1 MATTPTQEGMTA
13 APPAIMVIFGA
24 AGDLTKRKLVPALY
38 HLCATG
44 LLPER
49 FAMVGVSREQM
60 DTEHYRD
67 LLQREAKKHLGEEF
81 TEDLWNHL
89 IERCYYLHGDFRD
102 PDGYRRL
109 ADKLGELDQQCQTP
123 GNYLFYLAT
132 PPSLFADIT
141 TQLTSV
147 GLTREQ
153 DGRWRRVIIEKP
165 FGRNLESARAL
176 NHKLHQIL
184 EESQIYR
191 IDHYLGKETVQNIM
205 AFRFTNGIIEPI
217 WNHRYID
224 HVQITVAESLG
235 VENRASY
242 YEEAGALRDMVPNH
256 LLAVLSIVAME
267 PPISFDADEVRGEQS
282 KVLRAAQ
289 ALTPEEVLTHTVR
302 GQYGAGMLPTGE
314 RVPAYRDEPRI
325 APDSNT
331 ETYVALRMMIDSWR
345 WAGVPFYLR
354 TGKRLPGRFTEVVV
368 EYRHAPSRL
377 FRDSLVKR
385 QNVEPNRM
393 VLRIQPDEGIS
404 LGFNAKVPGQ
414 APQLSAVEMDF
425 NYSDHFGDKPS
436 TGYETLIYDCMK
448 GDATLFKRA
457 DTVEIAWALM
467 EPILDVWNALPPRN
481 FPNYAAGTWG
491 PKEADELLAR
501 DGRKWKICKSCSE

>member
-1 MATTPTQEGMTA
+1 MFYTPTDVKD
-13 APPAIMVIFGA
+13 PASF
-24 AGDLTKRKLVPALY
+24 KRLSE
-38 HLCATG
+38 
-44 LLPER
+44 LL
-49 FAMVGVSREQM
+49 S
-60 DTEHYRD
+60 D
-67 LLQREAKKHLGEEF
+67 
-81 TEDLWNHL
+81 
-89 IERCYYLHGDFRD
+89 
-102 PDGYRRL
+102 
-109 ADKLGELDQQCQTP
+109 LDQQRGTS
-123 GNYLFYLAT
+123 GNRLFYFST
-132 PPSLFADIT
+132 PPTLYAPL
-141 TQLTSV
+141 TQLLGSV
-147 GLTREQ
+147 GLNRSSGWT
-153 DGRWRRVIIEKP
+153 RVIIEKP
-165 FGRNLESARAL
+165 FGHDLESMQAL
-176 NHKLHQIL
+176 NKQVL
-184 EESQIYR
+184 EVFREEQVYR
-191 IDHYLGKETVQNIM
+191 IDHYLGKETVQNILVL
-205 AFRFTNGIIEPI
+205 RFANGIFEPL
-217 WNHRYID
+217 WNRRYVD
-224 HVQITVAESLG
+224 HVQITAAESLG
-235 VENRASY
+235 VENRGGY
-242 YEEAGALRDMVPNH
+242 YDQAGVLRDMIQNH
-256 LLAVLSIVAME
+256 LLQIFTLVAME
-267 PPISFDADEVRGEQS
+267 PPVSLEADAVRDEKTKVMQAVRPIESQHMDQF
-282 KVLRAAQ
+282 A
-289 ALTPEEVLTHTVR
+289 VR
-302 GQYGAGMLPTGE
+302 GQYAAGAVNGQPVKG
-314 RVPAYRDEPRI
+314 YREEKNVN
-325 APDSNT
+325 PDSNT